1 MILGKPYAEE
11 LEAFSH
17 ANTLTGKENAMKTYL
32 DDLAT
37 VPDSLKESP
46 LALSRVN
53 VLSGYIP
60 PSD

>member
-1 MILGKPYAEE
+1 
-11 LEAFSH
+11 
-17 ANTLTGKENAMKTYL
+17 MKTYL

-37 VPDSLKESP
+37 VPDSLKESTF
-46 LALSRVN
+46 ALSRVN